1 MCFPY
6 SVNTN
11 FYLGKQRPEPGA
23 ADRLGRTDVGWKEDT
38 GFTTNNDRFVQQAD
52 NPVRF
57 VTHYDTRSVDSCS
70 PQAPPLLYVVVAG
83 YLWSIIRKKLDC
95 FVGKLAAVAIRGTQI
110 YT

>member
-1 MCFPY
+1 M
-6 SVNTN
+6 NTN

-70 PQAPPLLYVVVAG
+70 PQAGAAAALCGRGRLFMEHHT
-83 YLWSIIRKKLDC
+83 KK
-95 FVGKLAAVAIRGTQI
+95 F
-110 YT
+110 